1 MSCLM
6 HWIETGLLL
15 VFETLVDGLVTAE
28 KVIRSRFQIGL
39 FGTLRPEFRSASTL
53 HDFRMQKL

>member
-1 MSCLM
+1 M
-6 HWIETGLLL
+6 HWIEIGLLL

-39 FGTLRPEFRSASTL
+39 FGTLRPDFRSASTH